1 MISPRPSSERFRKVL
16 RIRIDI
22 RTIFSKSQHLFLKN
36 NWPVKEEFAFLIF
49 VCTFFIEKK
58 AITAK
63 VETQRYSND

>member
-16 RIRIDI
+16 QIRIDI
-22 RTIFSKSQHLFLKN
+22 CSKSQHLFLKN
-36 NWPVKEEFAFLIF
+36 NWPVKEEFAILIF

-63 VETQRYSND
+63 VETQRCSND